1 MKVIS
6 WVFVMLACFV
16 VGFCALMALCIALS
30 ARLVFDFV
38 SWVLGCACEFCAWV
52 LVLCERRI
60 ER

>member
-30 ARLVFDFV
+30 ARLVFDFI
-38 SWVLGCACEFCAWV
+38 SWVLGGVCKGCAA
-52 LVLCERRI
+52 LIDLCERGI
-60 ER
+60 EG